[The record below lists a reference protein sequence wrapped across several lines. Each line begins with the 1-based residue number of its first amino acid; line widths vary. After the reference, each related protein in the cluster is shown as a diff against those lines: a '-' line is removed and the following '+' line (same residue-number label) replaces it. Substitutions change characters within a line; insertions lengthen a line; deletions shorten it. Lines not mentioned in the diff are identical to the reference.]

1 MVKRKPKKSRTGTL
15 ADFADAAGISRPMVT
30 KLRAMGV
37 MEGAIIRQPG
47 KKRVLVD
54 IERALE
60 LYNER
65 VDPNFRKATRFR
77 AGTGNG
83 PDNGKEKKERSGGQS
98 YIDARSISEQYKAAK
113 LKLDYEV
120 NKNLWISRSEV
131 SDLSFKAARLAR
143 DTLLNIPSRIAALV
157 AAESDTNSCYQI
169 IYKEIRD
176 ALDDFTKQLKK
187 ISKPKGE
194 K

>member
-1 MVKRKPKKSRTGTL
+1 LT
-15 ADFADAAGISRPMVT
+15 DFATAAGISKAMVT

-77 AGTGNG
+77 AGAN